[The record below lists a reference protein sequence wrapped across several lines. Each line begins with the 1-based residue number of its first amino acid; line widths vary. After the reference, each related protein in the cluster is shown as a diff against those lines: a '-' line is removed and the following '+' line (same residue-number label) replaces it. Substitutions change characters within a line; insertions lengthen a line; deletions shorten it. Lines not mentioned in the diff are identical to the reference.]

1 MAAPEPGIRLMRR
14 TDPNLRGG
22 NEANERTPDE
32 PIRTQRKNGFIAFDG
47 PATEEPL
54 AALALVQPR
63 AVAPQQADSDAEL
76 LRLWLHG
83 RPTTTRKA
91 YERDSARFLAF
102 VGVPIRQIRLADLQQ
117 FADSLHGAPAT
128 RARKLAVVRSLL
140 TFASKLGYVPFNV
153 GAAIKLPPIQNVRA
167 ERILS
172 ESDVHRMF
180 ALEPSPRNR
189 TILRTLYGAGI
200 RVSELCGL
208 RSRNLQARDDA
219 GQVTVLGKGHKTR
232 AVLLPASLWA
242 DLQSLLSEDTEPG
255 TPVFLSRKGG
265 PLSVTQVW
273 RTVRTAAKRIGLS
286 VDVSPHW
293 LRHAHA
299 SHALDRGAP
308 IHLVQA
314 TLGHG
319 SVATTG
325 AYLHARPGD
334 SSSRYLSI

>member
-1 MAAPEPGIRLMRR
+1 MLSQDQ
-14 TDPNLRGG
+14 T
-22 NEANERTPDE
+22 
-32 PIRTQRKNGFIAFDG
+32 G
-47 PATEEPL
+47 PADATNNRVEEQPIPTEGKSGFLAFGDSTTEQPL

-63 AVAPQQADSDAEL
+63 AVTSSQADSDAEL

-102 VGVPIRQIRLADLQQ
+102 VGVPIRQIRLADVQQ

-172 ESDVHRMF
+172 ESDVHRMI

-189 TILRTLYGAGI
+189 TMLRLLYGGGL

-232 AVLLPASLWA
+232 AVLLPVSLWS
-242 DLQSLLSEDTEPG
+242 DLQSLLPEDAEASV
-255 TPVFLSRKGG
+255 PVFVSRKGS
-265 PLSVTQVW
+265 PLSVTQAW
-273 RTVRTAAKRIGLS
+273 RIVRAAAKRIGLAL
-286 VDVSPHW
+286 DVSPHW

-308 IHLVQA
+308 IHLVQQ

>member
-1 MAAPEPGIRLMRR
+1 MSQDQTNPADATNNRVNEEP
-14 TDPNLRGG
+14 
-22 NEANERTPDE
+22 TP
-32 PIRTQRKNGFIAFDG
+32 TQRNNGFIAFG
-47 PATEEPL
+47 GSVTEQPSV
-54 AALALVQPR
+54 ALALVQPR
-63 AVAPQQADSDAEL
+63 AVTPSQADSDAEL

-83 RPTTTRKA
+83 RPSTTRKA
-91 YERDSARFLAF
+91 YERDSARFLVF
-102 VGVPIRQIRLADLQQ
+102 VGVSIRQIRLADVQQ
-117 FADSLHGAPAT
+117 FSDSLHGAPAT

-172 ESDVHRMF
+172 ESDVHRMI

-189 TILRTLYGAGI
+189 TMLRLLYGGGL

-232 AVLLPASLWA
+232 AVLLPASLWS
-242 DLQSLLSEDTEPG
+242 DLQSLIPDDAEPG
-255 TPVFLSRKGG
+255 APVFLSRKRS
-265 PLSVTQVW
+265 PLSVTQAW
-273 RTVRTAAKRIGLS
+273 RVVRAAAKRIGLA

-308 IHLVQA
+308 IHLVQQ